1 MITLKHNS
9 FIRIGTAFAEI
20 STAGGTAAEA
30 GQNAAA
36 GTARAIADHKP
47 LTWTTTLRRLPV
59 GQIGREA
66 RERAYMQAE
75 ELRPGQAIEVEGR
88 RYSVALADRSPTGM
102 IRIVPHNP
110 DEARSG
116 R

>member
-1 MITLKHNS
+1 MITLRHGGYV
-9 FIRIGTAFAEI
+9 RIGTAFAQI
-20 STAGGTAAEA
+20 STVGGTAAEA

-36 GTARAIADHKP
+36 ATAKAVADRKP
-47 LTWTTTLRRLPV
+47 LTWATAMRRLPV

-88 RYSVALADRSPTGM
+88 RYSVALADRSPAGT

>member
-1 MITLKHNS
+1 MITLKHGGH
-9 FIRIGTAFAEI
+9 IRIGTAFAEI
-20 STAGGTAAEA
+20 STVGGTAAEA
-30 GQNAAA
+30 GQNPAAA
-36 GTARAIADHKP
+36 TAKAVEDRAP
-47 LTWTTTLRRLPV
+47 LTWATTLRRLPV

-88 RYSVALADRSPTGM
+88 RYTVALTDRSPAGT
-102 IRIVPHNP
+102 IRITPHNP

>member
-1 MITLKHNS
+1 
-9 FIRIGTAFAEI
+9 
-20 STAGGTAAEA
+20 
-30 GQNAAA
+30 
-36 GTARAIADHKP
+36 
-47 LTWTTTLRRLPV
+47 
-59 GQIGREA
+59 
-66 RERAYMQAE
+66 MQAE

-88 RYSVALADRSPTGM
+88 RYTVALADRSPAGT